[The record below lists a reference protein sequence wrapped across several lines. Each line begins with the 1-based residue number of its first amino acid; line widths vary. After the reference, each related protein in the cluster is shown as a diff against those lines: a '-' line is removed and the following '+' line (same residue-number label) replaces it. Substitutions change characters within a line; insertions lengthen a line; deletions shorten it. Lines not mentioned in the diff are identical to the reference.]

1 MKAEAEVIVLLC
13 SKLFSYCFSVLKLC
27 ITSNLSSFASY
38 LNCSASFLCLV
49 SYLVFKGTS
58 AFSFL
63 ISTAND
69 NTFA

>member
-1 MKAEAEVIVLLC
+1 MLLC

-38 LNCSASFLCLV
+38 LNGNAHFLCIV
-49 SYLVFKGTS
+49 SYLVFKGKST
-58 AFSFL
+58 FSLL

-69 NTFA
+69 NTLALNI